1 MTAMTWNNRVLT
13 YPLLAPWTDD
23 YTGGEF
29 KLVTQHA
36 IMRGGT
42 SVELSVQFHLASD
55 YLLEMV
61 ELGEARF
68 ALEVSCTKTFARK
81 TEFLDSSDT
90 ICLPASDYAEEIIL
104 SPYLVS
110 MSSRDSFISVEHT
123 GEWRDY
129 SPQGFL
135 VPEYG
140 ILAAGNAVKVTIE
153 NIGVN
158 SVIDL
163 VGNANVETGT
173 FLIEL
178 DDEHIKIHVSVA
190 DKEKLEAIRNR
201 RISGDAGY
209 TGLFSSVYL
218 SAVAEGLRCFD
229 EYPSYRWSFAMRK
242 ALEQVCEGNVDYESV
257 AVAPLKYAQ
266 MILRQP
272 LGVFLDAALNVAEEG
287 EEEE

>member
-1 MTAMTWNNRVLT
+1 MTWNNRVLT

-23 YTGGEF
+23 YIGGEF
-29 KLVTQHA
+29 KLIAENA
-36 IMRGGT
+36 IMRNGT
-42 SVELSVQFHLASD
+42 SIELSIQFHLASD
-55 YLLEMV
+55 HLLEMV
-61 ELGEARF
+61 ELGDARF

-81 TEFLDSSDT
+81 TQFLDTSDT
-90 ICLPASDYAEEIIL
+90 ISLHASDYVEEIVL

-110 MSSRDSFISVEHT
+110 ISSRDAFISEEHT

-178 DDEHIKIHVSVA
+178 DDEHIKIHVSVT

-201 RISGDAGY
+201 RVSGDAGY

-218 SAVAEGLRCFD
+218 SAVTEGLRCLD
-229 EYPSYRWSFAMRK
+229 EYPAYRWSFAMRK

-257 AVAPLKYAQ
+257 AINPLKYAQ
-266 MILRQP
+266 IILRQP
-272 LGVFLDAALNVAEEG
+272 LGVFLDAALNVS
-287 EEEE
+287 EEEEEE